1 LDVLIQNK
9 MITKKQNNAT
19 LLIYCP
25 DQKGIVA
32 TVTEFIHK
40 NNGNIIDLDQHV
52 DHNEE
57 VFFMRAKW
65 DLDEFV
71 IPREKIGDYF
81 STLIGERFQMNW
93 QLYFNDQKVRM
104 AIFISNLSHCVY
116 DMLSRQRS
124 GEWDVEIPMIISNHE
139 SLKTVADEFGL
150 PFFHF
155 PITKENKKE
164 QEQKEIELLKKH
176 NVNLIV
182 LARYMQVISD
192 DMIQQFPNKIIN
204 IHHSFLPAFP
214 GAKPYHSA
222 YERGVKLI
230 GATSHYVTAD
240 LDAGPI
246 IAQGVAPVSHK
257 DTVEN
262 MMRKGLDLEKL
273 VLAKAVWAHIQRQT
287 LVYNNKT
294 IIFE

>member
-1 LDVLIQNK
+1 
-9 MITKKQNNAT
+9 MITQTKNTAT

-57 VFFMRAKW
+57 IFFMRAKW
-65 DLDEFV
+65 DLIDFV
-71 IPREKIGDYF
+71 IPREKIGEYF
-81 STLIGERFQMNW
+81 STLIGERFQMKW
-93 QLYFNDQKVRM
+93 ELYFDDQKVRM
-104 AIFISNLSHCVY
+104 AIFISKLSHCIY

-124 GEWDVEIPMIISNHE
+124 GEWDVEIPLIISNHE
-139 SLKTVADEFGL
+139 SLKNVADEFGI
-150 PFFHF
+150 PFYHF
-155 PITKENKKE
+155 PITKENKLE
-164 QEQKEIELLKKH
+164 QENKEIELLHKY
-176 NVNLIV
+176 NVNLVV
-182 LARYMQVISD
+182 LARYMQVISN
-192 DMIQQFPNKIIN
+192 DMIQQFPNKIHN

-230 GATSHYVTAD
+230 GATSHFVTAD

-294 IIFE
+294 I

>member
-1 LDVLIQNK
+1 
-9 MITKKQNNAT
+9 MITTEKQTAT
-19 LLIYCP
+19 LLIYCH

-40 NNGNIIDLDQHV
+40 NDGNIIDLDQHV

-65 DLDEFV
+65 DLDEFQ
-71 IPREKIGDYF
+71 IPREKIGEYF
-81 STLIGERFQMNW
+81 NTLIGERFQMNW

-104 AIFISNLSHCVY
+104 AIFISKLSHCVY

-139 SLKTVADEFGL
+139 SLKHVADEFGL
-150 PFFHF
+150 EFYHF

-164 QEQKEIELLKKH
+164 QEQKEIELLKKY
-176 NVNLIV
+176 NVDLIV
-182 LARYMQVISD
+182 LARYMQVISA

-294 IIFE
+294 IIFD

>member
-1 LDVLIQNK
+1 
-9 MITKKQNNAT
+9 MIIKKQNTAT
-19 LLIYCP
+19 ILIHCP
-25 DQKGIVA
+25 DQKGIIA
-32 TVTEFIHK
+32 TVTEFIHN
-40 NNGNIIDLDQHV
+40 NNGNIIELDQHV
-52 DHNEE
+52 DHHEE

-65 DLDEFV
+65 DLNDFL
-71 IPREKIGDYF
+71 IPREKIGDF
-81 STLIGERFQMNW
+81 FNTLIGERFQMKW
-93 QLYFNDQKVRM
+93 HIYFDDQKVRM
-104 AIFISNLSHCVY
+104 AIFISKLSHCVY

-139 SLKTVADEFGL
+139 SLKYIADEFNL
-150 PFFHF
+150 PFYYF
-155 PITKENKKE
+155 PVTNKNKQE
-164 QEQKEIELLKKH
+164 QEEQEIALLQKH
-176 NVNLIV
+176 DVNLIV

-192 DMIQQFPNKIIN
+192 SMIQRFPNRIIN

-230 GATSHYVTAD
+230 GATSHYVTAE

-246 IAQGVAPVSHK
+246 IAQGVVPVTHK
-257 DTVEN
+257 DSVDN
-262 MMRKGLDLEKL
+262 MIRKGLDLEKI

-287 LVYNNKT
+287 LVYDNKT